1 MKILQVNNVYNSGS
15 TGKIV
20 RDMHVVLQQKGYDS
34 IVCASRTKND
44 KKQHIYTICP
54 SWYAKAMHLFSW
66 FTGQMYGGA
75 FLATLRLIRII
86 RKEQPDVVHLQC
98 INGYFVNIFL
108 LVNYLK
114 RHHIRTVLTL
124 HAEFMHTANCGYALD
139 CERWKTGC
147 GKCPRLRKETGSLFL
162 DGTAR
167 SWQRMR
173 QAFNGF
179 DDHLIVTSVSPWLM
193 ERAKQSPIL
202 AGKKHVVVLNGLDTN
217 IFRYSPANDLR
228 QALGISPIEKVVF
241 HASPSFND
249 NPNHIKGGYYVIELA
264 KRMPDVR
271 FVIAGSYPEGLR
283 VPSNMLLLGKVT
295 NQSYL
300 AQLYSMADLTVLAS
314 QKETFSMICAETLC
328 CGTPIV
334 GFKAG
339 APEQI
344 SLPDYS
350 RFVEYGDVDALQTA
364 VTQFLQKQ
372 WSKEDIA
379 QCARKVYAKDVMA
392 DNYIQVY
399 NEILKK

>member
-1 MKILQVNNVYNSGS
+1 MKILQVNSVYNFGS

-20 RDMHVVLQQKGYDS
+20 RDIHVVLRQNGYDS

-44 KKQHIYTICP
+44 KEQHIYNICS
-54 SWYAKAMHLFSW
+54 SWYAKAMHLLSW

-75 FLATLRLIRII
+75 FFATLRLIRII
-86 RKEQPDVVHLQC
+86 RKEQPDIVHLQC

-124 HAEFMHTANCGYALD
+124 HAEFMHTANCGHALE

-147 GKCPRLRKETGSLFL
+147 GKCPRLRKETGSLFF

-167 SWQRMR
+167 SWQKMR

-179 DDHLIVTSVSPWLM
+179 DDRLIVTSVSPWLM

-217 IFRYSPANDLR
+217 IFHYSPLKDVRLS
-228 QALGISPIEKVVF
+228 LGISITEKVVF
-241 HASPSFND
+241 HATPGFND
-249 NPNHIKGGYYVIELA
+249 NPNHIKGGYYVMELA

-271 FVIAGSYPEGLR
+271 FVIAGSSPQGLR
-283 VPSNMLLLGKVT
+283 TPSNMLLLGKIT

-334 GFKAG
+334 GFRAG

-344 SLPDYS
+344 SLSDYS
-350 RFVEYGDVDALQTA
+350 RFVEYGDVDALQSA
-364 VTQFLQKQ
+364 ARQFLQEQ

-379 QCARKVYAKDVMA
+379 RCARKVYAKDVMVE
-392 DNYIQVY
+392 NYMRVY
-399 NEILKK
+399 NEMLKK